1 MFSKSGDTGTK
12 LSFKYFNYVLSHSV
26 VSDSFRPHGLQ
37 PVRLHCLWGFSRQE
51 YCSGGFHALLQGI
64 FPIQGLNPGLL
75 HCRWILLMSE
85 PPGKP
90 NTVLCNIYHCSNP
103 PASNLHLHRYNIF
116 FYTVL
121 NQQLIIL
128 NWQSHL
134 EYFEEPVSLK
144 TLLSQGIFKF
154 DKLILAFSSIQTH
167 LEKTHAKVLISH
179 SGMKREGSCIKP
191 QECQKWTY
199 LQSQHCQI
207 QKE

>member
-1 MFSKSGDTGTK
+1 MYLVTQSYLTLCDPMDCSLPDSTVHGDSPGKNTG
-12 LSFKYFNYVLSHSV
+12 V
-26 VSDSFRPHGLQ
+26 
-37 PVRLHCLWGFSRQE
+37 
-51 YCSGGFHALLQGI
+51 GFHALLQGI

-75 HCRWILLMSE
+75 HCRWVLLMSE

-90 NTVLCNIYHCSNP
+90 NAVLCNSYHCSNH
-103 PASNLHLHRYNIF
+103 PASNLHLHVYNIF
-116 FYTVL
+116 FHTVL

-144 TLLSQGIFKF
+144 TLLSHGIFKF

-179 SGMKREGSCIKP
+179 SGMKREGCCIK
-191 QECQKWTY
+191 
-199 LQSQHCQI
+199 L
-207 QKE
+207 